1 MRESEFVFD
10 SFDLVYYKLQKISLN
25 RGRSYID
32 SPELWKNKKATV
44 NPKNNNDKCFPY
56 PITAALNYIQIDHLE
71 RIPKIKPFIEHFNWK
86 EIDFPSNKKDEIIF
100 ELNNKSNA
108 LNILFVPYD
117 TEEIIHAYKSK
128 HNLKRE
134 SQVFL

>member
-25 RGRSYID
+25 RDRSYID

-71 RIPKIKPFIEHFNWK
+71 RKPKIKPFIEHFNWK
-86 EIDFPSNKKDEIIF
+86 EIDFPSNKKD
-100 ELNNKSNA
+100 
-108 LNILFVPYD
+108 
-117 TEEIIHAYKSK
+117 
-128 HNLKRE
+128 
-134 SQVFL
+134 

>member
-1 MRESEFVFD
+1 MGSETNETIGELFESLSQKHQKGFEESMRESEFVFD

-86 EIDFPSNKKDEIIF
+86 EIDFPSNKKD
-100 ELNNKSNA
+100 
-108 LNILFVPYD
+108 
-117 TEEIIHAYKSK
+117 
-128 HNLKRE
+128 
-134 SQVFL
+134 